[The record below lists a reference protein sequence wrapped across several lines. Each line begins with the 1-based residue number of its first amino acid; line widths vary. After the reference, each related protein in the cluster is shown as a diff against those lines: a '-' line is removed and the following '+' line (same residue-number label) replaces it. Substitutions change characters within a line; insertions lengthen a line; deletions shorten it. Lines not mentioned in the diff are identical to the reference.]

1 MAQQNKA
8 LPRPGNR
15 TRTNRTFVLPEYT
28 YEDSEIHHSV
38 GNSARVWGL
47 SVTLLN
53 LDLNWE
59 SSDASVIALGPQPQG
74 IQGTREPFAG
84 AWFL

>member
-1 MAQQNKA
+1 MSMICGTPFSELLSSVPYDPMAVAQQNKA

-38 GNSARVWGL
+38 GNSARVWGPF
-47 SVTLLN
+47 
-53 LDLNWE
+53 
-59 SSDASVIALGPQPQG
+59 VIP
-74 IQGTREPFAG
+74 
-84 AWFL
+84 